1 MYNGET
7 ADDGTFGSDVGM
19 ASTVGGSECRGV
31 ATDGVEKAEEGKGT
45 VGEDASAGTDT
56 STVGTGVG
64 GNEGEGRIG
73 TGGASIFVVR
83 RLLDREKD
91 RRERARLS
99 MGEGGRRDSRGTGT
113 RFNFHFG
120 VVGLLGDFGRA
131 FPIERSVITLIAG
144 RAGWGLSVNQEDNS
158 PLL

>member
-7 ADDGTFGSDVGM
+7 ADDGTSGSDVRM
-19 ASTVGGSECRGV
+19 TSVVGGSECRGV
-31 ATDGVEKAEEGKGT
+31 ATDGVEEEKGM
-45 VGEDASAGTDT
+45 VGEDASDGTNT
-56 STVGTGVG
+56 SAVGTGVG

-73 TGGASIFVVR
+73 TGGTSIFVVR

-91 RRERARLS
+91 KRERARLS
-99 MGEGGRRDSRGTGT
+99 KGEGGRRDSRGTGT

-120 VVGLLGDFGRA
+120 VVGLFGDFGRA

-144 RAGWGLSVNQEDNS
+144 RAGWRLSVNQGDIS